1 MADTNYQIYPQQLKA
16 GKEILEYMGEGIP
29 NVRWNILF
37 AQPQSGKSHTFYFVA
52 AEMMRKEKIKH
63 IVIICGNPDT
73 DLKKQTEN
81 AKDEFL
87 NVKYDAYLEEELGM
101 IRGDRV
107 ILLSSI
113 KTNIHLVWGND
124 LTKEPEFK
132 RDTLIIWEESHA
144 AQKKGMRPDTF
155 FKNMDISCDGNVE
168 KLERNNNYVLSV
180 SATPFSEISDIIHDE
195 GNQFKH
201 KVQLEVDDGYYGI
214 ETMIETGRIQG
225 FKKWPEKLDEA
236 MKMTNEEKVLP
247 KYAIIR
253 VKNDSL
259 ADEVKSIACNNGW
272 TTKECNSNR
281 TAEMKNL
288 DILKEK
294 PTQHTII
301 IIKGMCRMGKV
312 VDKEH
317 IAFVMETS
325 NDSNSDVV
333 LQGLVARMFGWHKL
347 RDINVYINQRI
358 LNRDEFQRYIGQ
370 ISGGNV
376 IPTRATNLVKPKAIT
391 SNQNNEIIPIRIR
404 KNDRIIDGSED
415 VSYLDKNL
423 KNEIIE
429 SCCSCLADNRCIN
442 FNSQEQLNEIVTN
455 LTNFPRENIRIIR
468 INESPKSYVKIAD
481 KINQSISS
489 RTPGLLGSTGG
500 CDDEEIK
507 IYVFKKSDNVNN
519 ISTEDAFIVARTE
532 SGNGNENAIKEL
544 IRNVP
549 KTTKKEVFCGRTET
563 EEEVESNGV
572 YSIPISVDT
581 SFNGNKM
588 KTTLSELIRLSIKNP
603 KLNMPRKIIS
613 NYSNNPDSSFKW
625 NGVIVSQ
632 EINIALQ
639 PGGKIFKD
647 IEAKYGVKLKLI
659 KAKGRQLKFPSTH
672 RNYVRYAEIVW

>member
-1 MADTNYQIYPQQLKA
+1 MADTNYQLYPQQLKA

-81 AKDEFL
+81 AKDEFFE
-87 NVKYDAYLEEELGM
+87 KYDAYLEEELGM
-101 IRGDRV
+101 IRKDRGA
-107 ILLSSI
+107 LKSSI
-113 KTNIHLVWGND
+113 KMNIHLVWGKD
-124 LTKEPEFK
+124 LTNEPEFK

-180 SATPFSEISDIIHDE
+180 SATPFSEISDVIHDE

-201 KVQLEVDDGYYGI
+201 KVQLEVNDEYYGI

-225 FKKWPEKLDEA
+225 FKNWRIKLDEA
-236 MKMTNEEKVLP
+236 MNMTNEDHVLP

-259 ADEVKSIACNNGW
+259 ADEVKSIACTNGW
-272 TTKECNSNR
+272 ATKECNSNK

-288 DILKEK
+288 DILKTE

-312 VDKEH
+312 VNKEH

-333 LQGLVARMFGWHKL
+333 LQGLVARMFGWHQL
-347 RDINVYINQRI
+347 RDINVYINQKI
-358 LNRDEFQRYIGQ
+358 LNRDEFQRYISQ
-370 ISGGNV
+370 IRGENV

-391 SNQNNEIIPIRIR
+391 TNQKNEIIPIRIS

-415 VSYLDKNL
+415 VSYLDKYL

-442 FNSQEQLNEIVTN
+442 FNSQEQLNEIVLN

-468 INESPKSYVKIAD
+468 INKSLKSYVKIAE
-481 KINQSISS
+481 KIHQSISS
-489 RTPGLLGSTGG
+489 RTPGLLGSSGG
-500 CDDEEIK
+500 CDDNEIK
-507 IYVFKKSDNVNN
+507 IYVFTTSDNVNN

-532 SGNGNENAIKEL
+532 SGNGNENEMKEL
-544 IRNVP
+544 IHNVP

-588 KTTLSELIRLSIKNP
+588 KTTLSELIGLSIKNP
-603 KLNMPRKIIS
+603 KLNMPRKIMS

-639 PGGKIFKD
+639 PGGKIFKY
-647 IEAKYGVKLKLI
+647 IESKYGVKLKLI
-659 KAKGRQLKFPSTH
+659 KAKGRQIKFPSTH
-672 RNYVRYAEIVW
+672 RNYIRYAEIVW